1 MLTLDFQGVNG
12 PLQQEIIPNLL
23 TQVYPNTYNH
33 SKQRLQICFSLTQYL
48 RLQINA
54 QNVNK

>member
-23 TQVYPNTYNH
+23 TQVISIKN
-33 SKQRLQICFSLTQYL
+33 YL
-48 RLQINA
+48 II
-54 QNVNK
+54 KW